1 MLQRR
6 NRDNLRKE
14 LNKMEISNLLD
25 KVFKVMILK
34 GSLNVGE
41 EQVNSGRIST
51 ELENIKKN
59 KPELKNIV
67 P

>member
-34 GSLNVGE
+34 GLTECGRRTGE
-41 EQVNSGRIST
+41 LRQNFNRVR
-51 ELENIKKN
+51 KY
-59 KPELKNIV
+59 
-67 P
+67 